1 MSKNIKV
8 EIRLKKI
15 KEQYFRNER
24 DTGWIMKIFE
34 RELEEMYDLG
44 HADGYAERHYD
55 TVDKHHWC
63 ATDRNRSCGNCTQGA
78 NHGCVNRVYQC

>member
-8 EIRLKKI
+8 DVRLKKI
-15 KEQYFRNER
+15 KEQYFKDER

-55 TVDKHHWC
+55 
-63 ATDRNRSCGNCTQGA
+63 NS
-78 NHGCVNRVYQC
+78 

>member
-8 EIRLKKI
+8 DIRLKKI

-24 DTGWIMKIFE
+24 DTGWIMNIFE

-44 HADGYAERHYD
+44 YADGYAERYYD
-55 TVDKHHWC
+55 NSYNN
-63 ATDRNRSCGNCTQGA
+63 DRRF
-78 NHGCVNRVYQC
+78 

>member
-8 EIRLKKI
+8 DIRLKKI

-55 TVDKHHWC
+55 NSYND
-63 ATDRNRSCGNCTQGA
+63 DRRF
-78 NHGCVNRVYQC
+78 